1 MEHVSG
7 SKKVFVTGG
16 TGYVGQ
22 QLVSRLIKEG
32 CEIFILTRKQITPLD
47 RGKHITYIVGD
58 ITDSVILP
66 EGISTIYHC
75 AGAIYNTEELERINV
90 LGTKNIVNLAL
101 KNNCVLIYLSSAGI
115 TGYTKDLIVTEET
128 IPHPHN
134 AYSRSKYKAEQIVI
148 DTIKSGLK
156 AHILRPSTIFGAGN
170 NKEGSSFL
178 QLVRSM
184 RNGLYKNIGD
194 GYYNIVHI
202 SEVIEVLVLLGKTT
216 KSYGNVYILSNAI
229 SYKKIDE
236 LVKNIP
242 PKITKK
248 TQRVPYPIAF
258 ALSITLTIICFIL
271 RKKNPLTLSRLRALT
286 NKSILSQEKIEKTI
300 GFKNMISIEEH
311 IKNTVAEY
319 VALREVQ

>member
-7 SKKVFVTGG
+7 NKKVLVTGG

-22 QLVSRLIKEG
+22 QLVNRLLEEG
-32 CEIFILTRKQITPLD
+32 CEVFVLTRKKITLPHHD
-47 RGKHITYIVGD
+47 KHITYMVGD
-58 ITDSVILP
+58 ITDPIILP

-75 AGAIYNTEELERINV
+75 AGAIYNTEELERVNV
-90 LGTKNIVNLAL
+90 LGTKNIVDLAV
-101 KNNCVLIYLSSAGI
+101 KNNCILIYLSSAGI
-115 TGYTKDLIVTEET
+115 TGYTKDPIVTEET

-134 AYSRSKYKAEQIVI
+134 AYGRSKYKAEQIVT
-148 DTIKSGLK
+148 DAIKSGLK
-156 AHILRPSTIFGAGN
+156 AHILRPSTIFGVGN

-216 KSYGNVYILSNAI
+216 EPYSNVYIFSNAI
-229 SYKKIDE
+229 SYKKMDE

-258 ALSITLTIICFIL
+258 VLSITLTIICFIL
-271 RKKNPLTLSRLRALT
+271 RKKNPLTLSRLQALT
-286 NKSILSQEKIEKTI
+286 NRSILSQEKIEKTI
-300 GFKNMISIEEH
+300 GFKNMFSVEEH
-311 IKNTVAEY
+311 IKNTCEEY
-319 VALREVQ
+319 LRSGAVK